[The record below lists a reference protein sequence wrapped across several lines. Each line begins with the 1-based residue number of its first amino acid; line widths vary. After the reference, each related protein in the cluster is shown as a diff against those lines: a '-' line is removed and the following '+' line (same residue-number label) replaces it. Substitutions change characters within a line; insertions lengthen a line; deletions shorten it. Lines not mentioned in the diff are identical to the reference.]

1 MKRLWVF
8 GASCITLLILGI
20 GLLLEKGWLESLAE
34 EQGAK
39 EILSNGTE
47 FVRAEN
53 AEFVAN
59 LYLSHRKYEDALLL
73 YNQILKTNSRTQFLS
88 NIRFNIANIYN
99 IQGSSYKAIETY
111 EEIIRL
117 SKESYPQAVAG
128 YKIYEEKMK
137 PYQEAMRTYSKE
149 MREFR
154 KKGGDKPPGQP
165 VPPVIEKPK
174 FLPPQTLEMNIIR
187 AYLSIANI
195 YKTLPL
201 CGMVAHGK
209 VYPCRDKNSHKD
221 GDAEAAFKKMAQESL
236 TEEFTWL
243 ALFSLA
249 GLYESTGEYD
259 KSLESYQQLL
269 DLNFQRGSIY
279 YPVLTTPVPGRTDV
293 FIEHITP
300 PSVLS
305 SRPGTILG
313 LMANAY
319 ERQGRFDKAIETY
332 KRIIEDKS
340 SQDTDISTAWFFM
353 GNLYERLGNRP
364 ESIKSFKAVVEMGQG
379 ISIAPGT
386 KQLSR
391 QIRVPYSMQLDRLV
405 AVARTKLEAL
415 RGSVPGE
422 TQ

>member
-1 MKRLWVF
+1 MKKIWVF
-8 GASCITLLILGI
+8 VASCITLLMLGI
-20 GLLLEKGWLESLAE
+20 GLLLELESLAE
-34 EQGAK
+34 ERRAK
-39 EILSNGTE
+39 EIPGNVTE
-47 FVRAEN
+47 FIIDEN
-53 AEFVAN
+53 VEFVAN

-73 YNQILKTNSRTQFLS
+73 YNQILKADPRKQFLS
-88 NIRFNIANIYN
+88 DIRFNIANIYN
-99 IQGSSYKAIETY
+99 IQDSPYKAIETY
-111 EEIIRL
+111 EDIIRL
-117 SKESYPQAVAG
+117 AKESYPQAVAG

-154 KKGGDKPPGQP
+154 RKGGEKAPGQP
-165 VPPVIEKPK
+165 VHPVIDKPI
-174 FLPPQTLEMNIIR
+174 FLPPQTLEINIIR

-195 YKTLPL
+195 YK
-201 CGMVAHGK
+201 
-209 VYPCRDKNSHKD
+209 NNHKD

-259 KSLESYQQLL
+259 KALEAYQQTL

-279 YPVLTTPVPGRTDV
+279 YPGLTTPMPGGTDV
-293 FIEHITP
+293 FIEHITL

-305 SRPGTILG
+305 SKPGTILG
-313 LMANAY
+313 LMANVY

-353 GNLYERLGNRP
+353 GKLYERLGNRP
-364 ESIKSFKAVVEMGQG
+364 EALKSFEAVVEIGQG
-379 ISIAPGT
+379 VPLALGA
-386 KQLSR
+386 R
-391 QIRVPYSMQLDRLV
+391 QIRRQIREPYSMQLDRLV
-405 AVARTKLEAL
+405 AVARTRIEAL
-415 RGSVPGE
+415 RGSAPGE